1 MLTKMRRDHYEAHQ
15 MVLAQQAIPILRS
28 FDEAATKAF
37 YIDFLG
43 FEIEHEHRLDAQA
56 PLFLRLRLDACI
68 LFLSEHHG
76 DATPGSSARI
86 DVDDVQAYCAQ
97 LNTKGYKNAR
107 PSVISQ
113 PWGYDDMTVTDPSGN
128 RLIFCTKIL

>member
-1 MLTKMRRDHYEAHQ
+1 MTG
-15 MVLAQQAIPILRS
+15 AQQAIPIFRS

-43 FEIEHEHRLDAQA
+43 FQIEHEHRFDPAS
-56 PLFLRLRLDACI
+56 PLFLRVRLDACV

-86 DVDDVQAYCAQ
+86 DVPDVHAYCAE
-97 LNTKGYKNAR
+97 LNAKKYKNAR
-107 PSVISQ
+107 PGVISQ
-113 PWGYDDMTVTDPSGN
+113 PWGYDDMTIADPSGN
-128 RLIFCTKIL
+128 RLIFCTKNC